1 MAAARGQAWL
11 RAAPASRPRKYP
23 CDVTNTQNPFAHPVE
38 PAAESPSEQ
47 GQGNPHPVNPLR
59 GVTIGLDIGGTK
71 THGVR
76 FEDGHPV
83 ADDSAGSSN
92 VQNVTRDQAARNL
105 AELFGR
111 IGGGRV
117 DRVYAGSGG
126 IDTDEDAA
134 ALAALI
140 QPLVPEALITVVHD
154 SRLLLAAGRAGT
166 GVAVIAGTGSA
177 AWGRNADGGEARA
190 GGWGYLLGDEGSGY
204 WLGREAVRHSLRRMN
219 QGLPIDQLTAALLQS
234 CGLDH
239 PNKLIALFH
248 SPDTGRRFWAQQARH
263 VVEAAAAGH
272 QDSAA
277 LLDQAGRDLAA
288 LAGQVL
294 GQLKIDGP
302 VILGGGLG
310 MNVAPLQESFRRNLA
325 AAGIMD
331 VRVLGQEP
339 VFGVL
344 QLLAEPA

>member
-1 MAAARGQAWL
+1 LHGI
-11 RAAPASRPRKYP
+11 
-23 CDVTNTQNPFAHPVE
+23 
-38 PAAESPSEQ
+38 
-47 GQGNPHPVNPLR
+47 
-59 GVTIGLDIGGTK
+59 TIGLDIGGTK
-71 THGVR
+71 THGIR
-76 FEDGHPV
+76 FEGGVPV
-83 ADDSAGSSN
+83 ADESAGSSN
-92 VQNVTRDQAARNL
+92 VQNVSREQAARNL
-105 AELFGR
+105 ADLFAR
-111 IGGGRV
+111 IGGGPV

-140 QPLVPEALITVVHD
+140 QPLAPGARVTVVHD
-154 SRLLLAAGRAGT
+154 SRLLLAAGRATT

-219 QGLPIDQLTAALLQS
+219 QGLPVDQLTEALLVS

-272 QDSAA
+272 RDSAT
-277 LLDQAGRDLAA
+277 LLDQAGQDLAA

-294 GQLKIDGP
+294 GLLKIKGP

-310 MNVAPLQESFRRNLA
+310 MNVAPLQESFRRHLA
-325 AAGIMD
+325 ETGVTD
-331 VRVLGQEP
+331 VRVLDQEP

-344 QLLAEPA
+344 QLVAEPA